1 MLVALILIFEI
12 LVDIRLV
19 VIKSVSVI
27 ILLGGIL
34 LVLSV
39 LHLIFLD

>member
-1 MLVALILIFEI
+1 MLVALILAVEI
-12 LVDIRLV
+12 LVGIRLV
-19 VIKSVSVI
+19 VIKSDSVI
-27 ILLGGIL
+27 LLLGGIL

>member
-1 MLVALILIFEI
+1 MLVALILTVEI
-12 LVDIRLV
+12 LEGIRLV
-19 VIKSVSVI
+19 AIKSVSVI

-39 LHLIFLD
+39 LNLIFLD

>member
-1 MLVALILIFEI
+1 MLVALILTVEI
-12 LVDIRLV
+12 LVGIRLV
-19 VIKSVSVI
+19 VIKSDSVI

-34 LVLSV
+34 LVLSL